1 MAFQQIILP
10 NQSSHKIIMTPKQ
23 FTQQFIPPVIWRQLS
38 KIAHRHEK
46 DLDFLFDNLAI
57 TFKKSVLSSNLYLE
71 YGIGKSTI
79 WAYQN
84 SKTKILGVDS
94 SAIWVNNVLSECPD
108 SDRLNLLHVDLGP
121 LADWG
126 RPLTLFKKEN
136 IIHYID
142 SHWNRS
148 DSNKIDMVLIDGRFR
163 ISCFYS
169 SLAHAK
175 PGCIIFFDDYIMRPL
190 YSEVENDLKPTA
202 IEGRQAIF
210 IVPELTKEQKTI
222 MQNKAECFKFIFD

>member
-1 MAFQQIILP
+1 MKLKSFAQQL
-10 NQSSHKIIMTPKQ
+10 TPP
-23 FTQQFIPPVIWRQLS
+23 IIWRQLS
-38 KIAHRHEK
+38 KIAHRHEMHP
-46 DLDFLFDNLAI
+46 DFLFDNLAI
-57 TFKKSVLSSNLYLE
+57 SFKKSVLASKCYME

-79 WAYQN
+79 WAYNN

-94 SAIWVNNVLSECPD
+94 SAIWVDHVLRECPD
-108 SDRLNLLHVDLGP
+108 LERLHLMHVDLGP
-121 LADWG
+121 LGDWG

-136 IIHYID
+136 IIDYID
-142 SHWNRS
+142 SHWNSSYS
-148 DSNKIDMVLIDGRFR
+148 DEIDMVLIDGRFR

-169 SLAHAK
+169 SLAKAK

-202 IEGRQAIF
+202 VEGRQAIF
-210 IVPELTKEQKTI
+210 IVPELTEDQKSE